1 MTLPPLRFEY
11 AASPA
16 SVADPSA
23 SASWTWHEAT
33 SVVSLANG
41 PTWNR
46 GRQDERQAV
55 GPGACTWPVDDS
67 TGAWAPDGS
76 GSVRIGTPIR
86 VRYALA
92 TGNMVTNSTLET
104 NATGWSGFGSP
115 TPTVARSTAQ
125 AWQGSAS
132 LLVTWGTGATASQN
146 ALYQVTGLVVGR
158 QYTVSAYVRV
168 PAGSPA
174 VKAGIWF
181 LAASAASSTNDAWE
195 RLSVTFTATL
205 SSLYVNIA
213 NAASATAG
221 NTCYVDG
228 IQVEEGASAS
238 AFTATAPSYP
248 VLWDGFVSG
257 LQSSWRNGIEPLT
270 TVRAVD
276 LMGWLARQETSAPQ
290 AAAAGIEALAP
301 VAWWPMDD
309 PSGCRSLRQAGSGAI
324 GVLVAT
330 RTGGT
335 GGRMRTL
342 VDGLP
347 AVTLDPA
354 SETVG
359 YRLATAAA
367 ATVTCGSDRT
377 YAVHLRCAKR
387 PASGTVV
394 SVAGWSDGTTWV
406 TLLVKDDGRLYIETS
421 RTSTGSNQ
429 WGPFADVSDGRWH
442 HAAIVL
448 EPVTGGAGLLLYVDG
463 EVSTPESGW
472 SAATVVANAQ
482 TNLAW
487 AIASGGGGG
496 HGVWAGDLAHVAVFD
511 AALTQAQVRSV
522 AGPLCT
528 AGLDA
533 GQAIT
538 ALLAPTGVVPTTTGT
553 FAAVLGQLD
562 GGRSMMSS
570 IVAAASAERGI
581 VHARPGAG
589 LEVQARSVRRSPSA
603 AITLL
608 ASDVDIAFA
617 PQSDEQSV
625 VNDVTVTGQASASAR
640 RVDET
645 SLATYGRRAASV
657 SLPLRDAASCDDHAA
672 WMATS
677 QSTPAVRIG
686 AATIAA
692 TVKAAT
698 VSTATLLGL
707 DLSDQVDITGL
718 PGTPS
723 SLSLF
728 VEGVAMRA
736 SLSGLD
742 VTLNLSP
749 ATSPDLIDY
758 ASEGSLL
765 SWWDARYPA
774 GIGVVVPDETLIRT
788 LEDLAST
795 RDATA
800 AGSVNLLW
808 AGLSNHE
815 TAYDEYTWPGYW
827 WDQWNGYPSWSGVS
841 RSSATAHSG
850 TYSMACSWSSSS
862 KAYLTGVGIWPLDPP
877 TVCKTTPGA
886 PVTVS
891 AYVSRGSGAKVA
903 LGDQTSHGSAS
914 TASTGVWERLSW
926 QTYALTGMD
935 MHQTTLAGYVPMG
948 LCPAEDGAGLC
959 YIDDVMVEEG
969 HVTPGTFNNDPAS
982 NLRPTLRYGGPGGS
996 PMIETSLVGHVLPLA
1011 SALTDTAPCTLYAV
1025 VRADALDKWLL
1036 ADSSTSGQL
1045 GLTSS
1050 AGGAKWLLRYKS
1062 AGDAIYSD
1070 EIASPVGSS
1079 CVLTVQIA
1087 AGGTIAFRHN
1097 GVAIGGGTD
1106 AGILG
1111 LDFDRL
1117 VGTDAAPWSGG
1128 IGAILAYGDAHSA
1141 ATVARIER
1149 ALALMW
1155 GVTLG

>member
-1 MTLPPLRFEY
+1 MTFPPLRFEY

-16 SVADPSA
+16 SIADPSL
-23 SASWTWHEAT
+23 SGSWTWHEA
-33 SVVSLANG
+33 SGVVSMANG
-41 PTWNR
+41 PSWSR
-46 GRQDERQAV
+46 GRKDERDNV
-55 GPGACTWPVDDS
+55 GPGTCTWPVDDT

-86 VRYALA
+86 VRYALV

-104 NATGWSGFGSP
+104 DATGWSGLGSP

-125 AWQGSAS
+125 HWQGSAS
-132 LLVTWGTGATASQN
+132 LLVTWGTSAAFVQD
-146 ALYQVTGLVVGR
+146 AAYLVTGLVVGR
-158 QYTVSAYVRV
+158 SYTVSAYLRV
-168 PAGSPA
+168 PAGSP
-174 VKAGIWF
+174 KAYVGIF
-181 LAASAASSTNDAWE
+181 FVASSASTTTNDAWE
-195 RLSVTFTATL
+195 RVSVAFTAT
-205 SSLYVNIA
+205 SASHYVVVGHSQ
-213 NAASATAG
+213 AASAG

-228 IQVEEGASAS
+228 VMVEEGTSAS
-238 AFTATAPSYP
+238 AFTTTAPSYP

-290 AAAAGIEALAP
+290 AASAGIEALDP
-301 VAWWPMDD
+301 VAWWPCDD

-324 GVLVAT
+324 GVLVGT

-335 GGRMRTL
+335 GGTMRTL
-342 VDGLP
+342 ADGLP

-359 YRLATAAA
+359 YRLSTAAA

-377 YAVHLRCAKR
+377 YAAHLRCAKR

-421 RTSTGSNQ
+421 RTSTGSNR

-448 EPVTGGAGLLLYVDG
+448 EPVTGGAGLTLYVDG
-463 EVSTPESGW
+463 EASSPESGW
-472 SAATVVANAQ
+472 SSATVVADAQ
-482 TNLAW
+482 TGLAR

-496 HGVWAGDLAHVAVFD
+496 HSVWAGDLAHVAVFD

-538 ALLAPTGVVPTTTGT
+538 ALLAPTGVIPSTTGT

-562 GGRSMMSS
+562 GGRSMMASV
-570 IVAAASAERGI
+570 VAAASAERGI

-645 SLATYGRRAASV
+645 SLGTYGRRAASV

-736 SLSGLD
+736 GLSGLD

-935 MHQTTLAGYVPMG
+935 MHQTTLAGYVPLG

-959 YIDDVMVEEG
+959 YVDDVMVEEG

-1011 SALTDTAPCTLYAV
+1011 SALTDTAPCTVYAV
-1025 VRADALDKWLL
+1025 VRPDALDKWLL

-1045 GLTSS
+1045 GLMSS

-1097 GVAIGGGTD
+1097 GTAVGGGTD

-1111 LDFDRL
+1111 LDFNRL
-1117 VGTDAAPWSGG
+1117 VGTNAAPWSGG
-1128 IGAILAYGDAHSA
+1128 IGAILVYGDAHSA

-1155 GVTLG
+1155 GVRLA